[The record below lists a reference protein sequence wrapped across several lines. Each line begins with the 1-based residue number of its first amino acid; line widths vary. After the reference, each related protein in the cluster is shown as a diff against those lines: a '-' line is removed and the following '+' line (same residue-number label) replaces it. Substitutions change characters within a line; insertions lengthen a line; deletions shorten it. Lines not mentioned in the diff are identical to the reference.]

1 MSKNNVPNKTFHPP
15 IEQVL
20 GGFGIPEHKSYEDK
34 MDEVP
39 LNKSRSNKRKKMSWN
54 KHVFKPLNLFYK
66 KNFPKA
72 VIDLR
77 NCFSDNPQMKQEYM
91 EIWQVRMENP
101 NKYNTLRMKFLKKHT
116 GYVKSSTSLSV

>member
-1 MSKNNVPNKTFHPP
+1 
-15 IEQVL
+15 
-20 GGFGIPEHKSYEDK
+20 
-34 MDEVP
+34 
-39 LNKSRSNKRKKMSWN
+39 MSWN

-101 NKYNTLRMKFLKKHT
+101 NKYKLQTKPLLFLGISIAYVLTVIFT
-116 GYVKSSTSLSV
+116 GIMI